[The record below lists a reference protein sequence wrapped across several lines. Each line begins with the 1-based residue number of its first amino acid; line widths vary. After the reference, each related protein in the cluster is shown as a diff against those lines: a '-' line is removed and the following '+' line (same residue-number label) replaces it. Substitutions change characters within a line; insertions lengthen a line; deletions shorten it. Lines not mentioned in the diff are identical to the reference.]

1 MLEAPARSGRRFDR
15 EPVGKGE
22 AMVMPRRMARFN
34 RVVFNPAIRPLARVL
49 PGLGVVIHRG
59 RRSGHLYRT
68 PVNVFRAP
76 DGYVI
81 ALTYGIGD
89 WVRNVLAA
97 GHCELETRGRRVRLV
112 DPRVAH
118 DPDRRKVPPGV
129 RPILRLIGVADFL
142 HLRAANVPAD
152 R

>member
-1 MLEAPARSGRRFDR
+1 
-15 EPVGKGE
+15 
-22 AMVMPRRMARFN
+22 
-34 RVVFNPAIRPLARVL
+34 VL